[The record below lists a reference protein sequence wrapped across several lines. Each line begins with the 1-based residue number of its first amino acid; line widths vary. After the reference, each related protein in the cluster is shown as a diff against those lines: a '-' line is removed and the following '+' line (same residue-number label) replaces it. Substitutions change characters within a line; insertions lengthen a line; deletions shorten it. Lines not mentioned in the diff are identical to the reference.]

1 MKFLVAVLLLAAAG
15 CSPQATEPQPGTIP
29 GLDKSFEFGSLTVL
43 NDAGE
48 RLQFDVYLA
57 RTWEQQRQG
66 LMFVRNMP
74 ETTGML
80 FIYEGEDIRSMW
92 MKNTYIPLDM
102 VFARSDGSVTNVITD
117 TVPHTLHSNT
127 STRPA
132 RYVLEL
138 NAGTA
143 RRLGIGTRSKL
154 LWAPDVN

>member
-1 MKFLVAVLLLAAAG
+1 VRLLVAVLLLAATG
-15 CSPQATEPQPGTIP
+15 CSPQATEPQAGTIP
-29 GLDKSFEFGSLTVL
+29 GLDKRFEFGSLTVV

-66 LMFVRNMP
+66 LMFVRSMP

-80 FIYEGEDIRSMW
+80 FIYAGEDVRSMW

-102 VFARSDGSVTNVITD
+102 VFARSDGGVTNVIAD
-117 TVPHTLHSNT
+117 TVPHTLHSNR
-127 STRPA
+127 STGPA

-143 RRLGIGTRSKL
+143 RRLGIGTRSRLVWGDGDK
-154 LWAPDVN
+154 